1 VHHKTCNPHFANGD
15 LDSQFDHPN
24 MHVMFLDKNK
34 SPLLIVDFWNKIWIG
49 SYSVMVKYWKV
60 HIEFDSKLSIVT
72 QYVV

>member
-1 VHHKTCNPHFANGD
+1 
-15 LDSQFDHPN
+15 